1 MEKKQSIRDELHV
14 GTISTGVGMLKQGH
28 ITQECI
34 QPMSKLSTDF
44 ARVFSSL

>member
-1 MEKKQSIRDELHV
+1 MQAATKGEKASTRDER
-14 GTISTGVGMLKQGH
+14 GTISMGTGMLKQGH

-44 ARVFSSL
+44 C